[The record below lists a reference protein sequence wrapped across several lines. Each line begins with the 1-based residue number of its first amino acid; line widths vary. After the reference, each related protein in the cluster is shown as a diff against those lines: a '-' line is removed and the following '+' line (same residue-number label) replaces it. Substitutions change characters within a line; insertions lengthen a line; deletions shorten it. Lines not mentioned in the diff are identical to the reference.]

1 MIHMLNISNFFGS
14 IHLCGMMIQN
24 LYGFFIFK
32 HTAMDKLYV
41 ISFLIVPLSWI
52 LFKDECIVSY
62 MIKKIQNSKYILGS
76 EPDNVEDIS
85 SLFANQRQYLLFF
98 NANVFLR
105 VGSVLIVNRRTTH
118 VDIFVLYP
126 MFLLYVFY
134 NYDITYRLNY
144 RKLVYPYFQI
154 TFTFYLISAIYETTL
169 C

>member
-1 MIHMLNISNFFGS
+1 
-14 IHLCGMMIQN
+14 
-24 LYGFFIFK
+24 
-32 HTAMDKLYV
+32 
-41 ISFLIVPLSWI
+41 LSWI

-62 MIKKIQNSKYILGS
+62 IIKKIQNSKYILGS

-85 SLFANQRQYLLFF
+85 SLFKNQRQYLLFF

-105 VGSVLIVNRRTTH
+105 LGSVLIVNRRTTH
-118 VDIFVLYP
+118 IDIFVLYP

-154 TFTFYLISAIYETTL
+154 TFAFYLISAIYETTL

>member
-1 MIHMLNISNFFGS
+1 MMNISNFFGS
-14 IHLCGMMIQN
+14 IHLSGMMIQN

-32 HTAMDKLYV
+32 NTAMDKLYV

-62 MIKKIQNSKYILGS
+62 IIKKIQNSKYILGS

-85 SLFANQRQYLLFF
+85 SLFKNQRQYLLFF

-105 VGSVLIVNRRTTH
+105 LGSVLIVNRRTTH
-118 VDIFVLYP
+118 IDIFVLYP

-154 TFTFYLISAIYETTL
+154 TFAFYLISAIYETTL